1 MLKYFALAMAP
12 LVVTQAFAQ
21 SVPPLPGPIKPSA
34 RDTETFICS
43 VSSVNEDFMN
53 RSSNLWTTAAT
64 GGKFQALSPITLRVK
79 SESAQ
84 KAMADVFEFYKN
96 HAAAAYIKSP
106 MYDKG
111 TRLNQKLLVSKCEV
125 DSSRATN
132 VALKKVPI
140 EAYKH
145 LRTDREHILNFLKLN
160 KTPINDEQIA
170 SLVSEKP
177 FSADGFERREQVQ
190 KLAAMSKAEMAK
202 TPNQY
207 IVLEGA
213 IDLGDYDFDRNTFD
227 LSGLK
232 SGVEKYVYESARISY
247 TKVPTYNITV
257 PAKFLTYKPNSI
269 AEAKKIE
276 RARSQ
281 TSNMRLKSY
290 IQITEASFTQGVLV
304 KANLAGIEVR
314 THEGELLF
322 TLYAQ

>member
-1 MLKYFALAMAP
+1 
-12 LVVTQAFAQ
+12 
-21 SVPPLPGPIKPSA
+21 
-34 RDTETFICS
+34 
-43 VSSVNEDFMN
+43 MN

-64 GGKFQALSPITLRVK
+64 GGKFKALSPLTLRVK

-84 KAMADVFEFYKN
+84 KAMADVFEFYKKY
-96 HAAAAYIKSP
+96 AAAAYIKSP

-132 VALKKVPI
+132 VALERVPA

-177 FSADGFERREQVQ
+177 FSADGFERREQIQRV
-190 KLAAMSKAEMAK
+190 AAMSKAEMAK
-202 TPNQY
+202 APNRY

-213 IDLGDYDFDRNTFD
+213 LFLGDYDFNDNTFD
-227 LSGLK
+227 LSSLK
-232 SGVEKYVYESARISY
+232 SDAEKYVYESARISY
-247 TKVPTYNITV
+247 TKTPKYNLTV
-257 PAKFLTYKPNSI
+257 PAKFLVYKPNSTN
-269 AEAKKIE
+269 EAKRIE

-290 IQITEASFTQGVLV
+290 IQITEASSAQGVV
-304 KANLAGIEVR
+304 IKANLAAIEVR
-314 THEGELLF
+314 TQEGELLF
-322 TLYAQ
+322 NLNAL